1 MCIFSGA
8 FFRGRWIILLVLFAA
23 GGGAAYYHYAGPRD
37 REGGPE
43 LAYVQPDRGDVVQA
57 IRAAGQLNPVRTV
70 QVGSQISGNIAELHA
85 DFNSR
90 VRKGDLVAK
99 LDTATFEA
107 DVALKRAELES
118 ARAALSLVRLN
129 RDRLHSL
136 KDRGLVPDADLDATE
151 AEFAQAEA
159 LVRIRKSNLR
169 KSEIELERCHIH
181 SPTDGIVISRNVD
194 VGQTVAASLSAPVLF
209 EIAEDLARMKIN
221 THVPEADI
229 GRIEV
234 GQRVEFVVDAYRGE
248 RFAGRV
254 SQIRNAP
261 IMVNNVVTYDTVVLV
276 DNSDLRLKPG
286 MTAEVHVITDER
298 ETTLRVR
305 NTALR
310 ARLPDGVAVRERDRP
325 ESEGDWRRV
334 YLQPDDGRLEERW
347 VRIGISDGVYSEV
360 LEGVA
365 EGDRLVTGLAVRA
378 TADRGRGD
386 GPSFLRG
393 RQAQY

>member
-1 MCIFSGA
+1 MCILSG
-8 FFRGRWIILLVLFAA
+8 FLIRGRWIVLFVLLAA
-23 GGGAAYYHYAGPRD
+23 AGGAAYYQYADPRNRD
-37 REGGPE
+37 GGPE
-43 LAYVQPDRGDVVQA
+43 FAYVQPDRGDVVQA
-57 IRAAGQLNPVRTV
+57 IRASGQLNPVRKV

-99 LDTATFEA
+99 LDTATFDA
-107 DVALKRAELES
+107 NVALKRAELES
-118 ARAALSLVRLN
+118 ARAALALVRLN
-129 RDRLHSL
+129 RDRLRSL
-136 KDRGLVPDADLDATE
+136 KGRGLVPDADLDATE
-151 AEFAQAEA
+151 AEFEQAES
-159 LVRIRKSNLR
+159 LVRIRESSLR
-169 KSEIELERCHIH
+169 MSEIELERCYIH

-194 VGQTVAASLSAPVLF
+194 VGQTVAASMSAPVLF

-229 GRIEV
+229 GGVVV
-234 GQRVEFVVDAYRGE
+234 GQRVEFRVDAYRDE
-248 RFAGRV
+248 RFEGEV

-261 IMVNNVVTYDTVVLV
+261 LMVDNVVTYDTVVLV

-286 MTAEVHVITDER
+286 MTAEVHVITEER
-298 ETTLRVR
+298 EDALRLR

-310 ARLPDGVAVRERDRP
+310 ARLPDAVAVVERERP
-325 ESEGDWRRV
+325 EDGDWRRV
-334 YLQPDDGRLEERW
+334 YLHPVDGPLEERW
-347 VRIGISDGVYSEV
+347 VRIGISDGVHSEV
-360 LEGVA
+360 LEGVS
-365 EGDRLVTGLAVRA
+365 ENDKLVTGLAVRA